1 MRNRRGFT
9 LIELMI
15 VVVVIGILAA
25 LAIPRYRM
33 AGHRSKE
40 KEADI
45 LLKHVYTM
53 QQAYRQEFGH
63 EAATAKDLE
72 AVGFVQ
78 PPHLDYYTWVKDQ
91 SVAMPLCLP
100 VSSASAEWR
109 PRQIDTDGNITY
121 GSC

>member
-1 MRNRRGFT
+1 MNRRGFT

-25 LAIPRYRM
+25 MAIPRYRM

-45 LLKHVYTM
+45 LLKHIYTS
-53 QQAYRQEFGH
+53 QQAYKQEFGH

-72 AVGFVQ
+72 AVGFAQ
-78 PPHLDYYTWVKDQ
+78 PPHMDYYTWVKDQ
-91 SVAMPLCLP
+91 SVALPLCLS
-100 VSSASAEWR
+100 VSDPGAEWKA
-109 PRQIDTDGNITY
+109 RQIDADGVISY